1 MAMLSMILPNRHV
14 VSPAQERA
22 PQSAAIPESPQIARA
37 TPHEPTAD
45 NLETCKRKG
54 WETHM
59 KFAVMKIPDP
69 ITVPITNDVAPT
81 EE

>member
-1 MAMLSMILPNRHV
+1 MGNPHV
-14 VSPAQERA
+14 ASPAQERA

-37 TPHEPTAD
+37 TPQEPRAKS
-45 NLETCKRKG
+45 LEGKSGSTWPETRANEK
-54 WETHM
+54 ETHM

-81 EE
+81 